1 MEIKMRNTESPSQG
15 IQFVKNSVWLEQ
27 RVKVSNKI
35 TLGRQA
41 GTKHDQPR
49 MSEYNQS
56 YTGEAD
62 EAIEDIWA
70 AAFRRLVCILVWIS
84 LKAEPEMS
92 TWVQKVYLGEGSR
105 EQEWEKR
112 GGKSSIRVHYQ
123 GHFSGNG
130 ARLLRQDAQEAYT
143 SPPRNFCVKDGDWAV
158 IHQLQSPTN
167 WGLPLWGYQLPC
179 TSSWA

>member
-1 MEIKMRNTESPSQG
+1 MEIKTSNTESPSQG

-27 RVKVSNKI
+27 KVKVSNKI

-41 GTKHDQPR
+41 GTKYDQPG

-56 YTGEAD
+56 YTGEAG
-62 EAIEDIWA
+62 EATEDIWA

-105 EQEWEKR
+105 EQERERR

-123 GHFSGNG
+123 GHFSWQWGTTPSPG
-130 ARLLRQDAQEAYT
+130 CPRSIYKSSQKLLCE
-143 SPPRNFCVKDGDWAV
+143 G
-158 IHQLQSPTN
+158 
-167 WGLPLWGYQLPC
+167 WGLGSYPPA
-179 TSSWA
+179 SVPH